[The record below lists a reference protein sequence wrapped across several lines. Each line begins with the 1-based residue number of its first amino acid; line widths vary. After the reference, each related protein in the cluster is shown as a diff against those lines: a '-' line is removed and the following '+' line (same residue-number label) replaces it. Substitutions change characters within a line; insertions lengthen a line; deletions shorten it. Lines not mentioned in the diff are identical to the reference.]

1 MSRRNLRNGLL
12 FVGPW
17 LFGMSV
23 LLLYPIIGSFFYSF
37 TEYSVLEAPV
47 YVGTRHYADLFADPV
62 FAQALWNTL
71 VFLAMAIPLGL
82 VASLGL
88 ALLLNAKVKGL
99 AVFRA
104 AFFFPALLPGV
115 VMAVLWKWMLGAK
128 YGIVNSLLKHIH
140 IAGPAWLSD
149 AAWSK
154 PSLVLIGLW
163 GIGHAVVIYLA
174 SLQDVPQQL
183 YEAAEIDGAG
193 WLQKTRHVTLPMISP
208 VIFFNVIMSLIAA
221 VQFFT
226 IPFVISPD
234 GSPERSIK
242 FLAMYL
248 YDQAFTHLHMG
259 YASAIAWIMF
269 LIVLLLTLIAVR
281 VSRKH
286 VHYFGT

>member
-1 MSRRNLRNGLL
+1 MNRRNFRTGLL

-17 LFGMSV
+17 LFGMAV
-23 LLLYPIIGSFFYSF
+23 LLLYPIIGSFVYSF
-37 TEYSVLEAPV
+37 TEYSVLEKPI
-47 YVGTRHYADLFADPV
+47 YVGTRHYADLLGDPV

-71 VFLAMAIPLGL
+71 VFLALAIPLGL

-88 ALLLNAKVKGL
+88 ALLLNAKVRGL

-104 AFFFPALLPGV
+104 AFFFPALVPGV
-115 VMAVLWKWMLGAK
+115 VMAILWKWMLGAK
-128 YGIVNSLLKHIH
+128 YGVVNSLLRPIVT
-140 IAGPAWLSD
+140 GPGWLSD

-154 PSLVLIGLW
+154 PSLVLISLW

-174 SLQDVPQQL
+174 SLQDVPQSL

-193 WLQKTRHVTLPMISP
+193 WVQKTRHVTLPMISP
-208 VIFFNVIMSLIAA
+208 VIFFNVIMSLIAG

-226 IPFVISPD
+226 IPFVISPE

-281 VSRKH
+281 VSRRH
-286 VHYFGT
+286 VHYFGN